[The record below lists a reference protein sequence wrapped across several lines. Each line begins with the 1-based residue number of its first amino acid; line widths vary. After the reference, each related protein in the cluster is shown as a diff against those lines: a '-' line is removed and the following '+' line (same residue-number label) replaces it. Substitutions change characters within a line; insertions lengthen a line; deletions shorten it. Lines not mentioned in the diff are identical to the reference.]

1 MQDGRAVSRTRSVE
15 EDTPVTGR
23 AECGWSPPA
32 RHDESRVNELSWS
45 WIALELSVPPIVA
58 LLSALPFWRTG
69 QMVLGNLAGTAVIFG
84 SAIALILREHVAL
97 DRLVREAFDN
107 GVPSWPNPS
116 AFTRYAIYASIALI
130 EVFGV
135 FMLSLWIEERGRRRD
150 YAPEWRR

>member
-1 MQDGRAVSRTRSVE
+1 M
-15 EDTPVTGR
+15 
-23 AECGWSPPA
+23 
-32 RHDESRVNELSWS
+32 NELSWS